1 MNTVQK
7 RAQVKMTKEGYERLE
22 NELIE
27 RTEKTRKKIAKQL
40 AQAAEFGDRS
50 ENVSYSSAMEERD
63 ANETR
68 IGEIKEMLSDVVI
81 VKEDKCN
88 KDCAVSVG
96 DKVTLSINGKE
107 DNYEMVG
114 AGEGDMTKSKL
125 SADSPIG
132 LAILGKLAGA
142 SAKVEAPIG
151 KMKIKIIKI
160 R

>member
-1 MNTVQK
+1 
-7 RAQVKMTKEGYERLE
+7 MTKEGYEKLE
-22 NELIE
+22 TELTE
-27 RTEKTRKKIAKQL
+27 RKEKRRKKIAKKL

-50 ENVSYSSAMEERD
+50 ENASYSAAMEERD
-63 ANETR
+63 ANEAR
-68 IGEIKEMLSDVVI
+68 IGEIEEMLSDVFI

-107 DNYEMVG
+107 GEYDMVG
-114 AGEGDMTKSKL
+114 AGEGDMTKCKL

-132 LAILGKLAGA
+132 LAVFGKKEGE
-142 SAKVEAPIG
+142 SAKVDAPIG
-151 KMKIKIIKI
+151 KMKIRILRI